1 MFSVTDRPLLFDLVF
16 REIDQDSA
24 VREYMRREGEA
35 PAPEDIYG
43 KDKQLPPLFRT
54 ELKQLI
60 NLKENEPVHFEC
72 KLIPIGDPRMK
83 IEWFKDGEPL
93 SHGTF
98 CFLIVF
104 VL

>member
-1 MFSVTDRPLLFDLVF
+1 MF